1 MKNSQ
6 TYIESGVLELFVYG
20 TLPEKEMVEVAQDVS
35 QDHELLQEVVEIENN
50 LMHLAKAAAPSE
62 PKGVIALREYIYNRK
77 ETKVIP
83 LSRKRTP
90 IITFIG
96 WAAAFILLAGVGYLY
111 TENSQL
117 ENRIVETERTLLLQE
132 SKTQIVE
139 TDLNKTKGLLNIIR
153 KQDLITVPLGAQAIA
168 PEAYASVY
176 WDTQNGKAYIDVQGL
191 PEPPEGKVYQ
201 VWSLTLEP
209 LTPTSI
215 GVLDQYDV
223 AGNQIFELNNPNE
236 SEAFGITLEP
246 EGGSA
251 SPTLE
256 QLYTLGVVSAS

>member
-6 TYIESGVLELFVYG
+6 TYIDSGVLELFVYG
-20 TLPEKEMVEVAQDVS
+20 TLPEEEMVEIAREVS
-35 QDHELLQEVVEIENN
+35 QDTALLQEVVEIENH
-50 LMHLAKAAAPSE
+50 LMHLAKAAAPGE
-62 PKGVIALREYIYNRK
+62 PKDVSVLRKYINDN

-83 LSRKRTP
+83 LSRKQTP
-90 IITFIG
+90 IVAFMG
-96 WAAAFILLAGVGYLY
+96 WAAAILLLAGIGYLY
-111 TENSQL
+111 TENNKL
-117 ENRIVETERTLLLQE
+117 EDRIVDTERELLLQE
-132 SKTQIVE
+132 GKTQVAE
-139 TDLNKTKGLLNIIR
+139 TNLDQTRGLLNVIR
-153 KQDLITVPLGAQAIA
+153 KQDLIAVPLGAQAIA

-176 WDTQNGKAYIDVQGL
+176 WDKKSGKAYIDVKGL
-191 PEPPEGKVYQ
+191 PEPPKGKVYQ

-215 GVLDQYDV
+215 GVLDQYD
-223 AGNQIFELNNPNE
+223 ASGNQIFELSNPNE

-256 QLYTLGVVSAS
+256 QLYTLGVVASS